1 MICMEKTEILEK
13 IREAEI
19 KVEEDI
25 KNAEEQK
32 KNTILKAKMDA
43 RRIVED
49 AENEASKVREK
60 ILNSIKD
67 QIKIEKDKIRQERLE
82 EIAEIE
88 KKGKENIE
96 KAVDYL
102 FNEFLR
108 MVEHA

>member
-1 MICMEKTEILEK
+1 MEKTEILEK

-67 QIKIEKDKIRQERLE
+67 QIKIEKDKIKQERLE
-82 EIAEIE
+82 KIAKIE

>member
-1 MICMEKTEILEK
+1 MEKTEILEK

-82 EIAEIE
+82 EIAKIE
-88 KKGKENIE
+88 RKGKENIE